1 MITSKPEW
9 ICDERERGEGGR
21 GEGGKVK
28 RRRGSSQGDLSI
40 GEVDG
45 QGVISLLFNLSDDR
59 ARLNFDA

>member
-1 MITSKPEW
+1 V
-9 ICDERERGEGGR
+9 RAAGGAR
-21 GEGGKVK
+21 PGSGSGEGGKVK

-59 ARLNFDA
+59 SSLNFDA